1 METPDYREMMV
12 SAAKKQ
18 RAYLGVIALIAFW
31 VILAGLGMYYIA
43 QQFVLGCL
51 SLHGTVA
58 CSFAI
63 IVCFLIIATPCC
75 KIALK
80 IKTGV
85 EEAQNDN

>member
-43 QQFVLGCL
+43 QQFVLGYL
-51 SLHGTVA
+51 SLHGAIVCA
-58 CSFAI
+58 SAI
-63 IVCFLIIATPCC
+63 IVCFLIVATPCC

-80 IKTGV
+80 IKFDV
-85 EEAQNDN
+85 EEVQNDN